1 MRAILTALT
10 ALTALTLFAGPAQAL
25 TLDAKKLARYD
36 ASYQRCETMYPE
48 MKGQR
53 DVAYLRLYHVPEDEK
68 MLGKL
73 AALRKS
79 SAYVAEQKRLKK
91 TPVAPAS
98 AASGPLAQQCQG
110 LWGEA
115 QRAKK

>member
-1 MRAILTALT
+1 MRLLPTALI
-10 ALTALTLFAGPAQAL
+10 ALTALTLFAGTAQAL

-36 ASYQRCETMYPE
+36 ASYQRCEALYPE

-53 DVAYLRLYHVPEDEK
+53 DVAYLRLYHAPEDEK
-68 MLGKL
+68 TLGKL

-79 SAYVAEQKRLKK
+79 SVYVAEQKRLKK

>member
-1 MRAILTALT
+1 MRLLLTAL
-10 ALTALTLFAGPAQAL
+10 AALTLFAGSAQAL

-79 SAYVAEQKRLKK
+79 SAYLAEQKRLKK

-98 AASGPLAQQCQG
+98 AASGPFAQQCQA

-115 QRAKK
+115 QRTKK

>member
-1 MRAILTALT
+1 MRPLPTALI
-10 ALTALTLFAGPAQAL
+10 ALAALTLFAGTAQAL

-36 ASYQRCETMYPE
+36 ASYQRCEALYPE

-53 DVAYLRLYHVPEDEK
+53 DVAYLRLYHAPEDEK
-68 MLGKL
+68 TLGKL

-79 SAYVAEQKRLKK
+79 SVYVAEQKRLKK

>member
-1 MRAILTALT
+1 MRLLLTAL
-10 ALTALTLFAGPAQAL
+10 AVLTLFAGSAQAL

-36 ASYQRCETMYPE
+36 ASYQRCEAMYPE

-53 DVAYLRLYHVPEDEK
+53 DVAYLRLYHAPEDEK
-68 MLGKL
+68 TLGKL

-79 SAYVAEQKRLKK
+79 SVYVAEQKRLKK

>member
-1 MRAILTALT
+1 
-10 ALTALTLFAGPAQAL
+10 
-25 TLDAKKLARYD
+25 
-36 ASYQRCETMYPE
+36 

-53 DVAYLRLYHVPEDEK
+53 DVAYLRLYHAPEDEK
-68 MLGKL
+68 TLGKL

-79 SAYVAEQKRLKK
+79 SVYVAEQKRLKK

>member
-1 MRAILTALT
+1 MRLLPT
-10 ALTALTLFAGPAQAL
+10 ALTALTLFAGTAQAL

-36 ASYQRCETMYPE
+36 ASYQRCEALYPE

-53 DVAYLRLYHVPEDEK
+53 DVAYLRLYHAPEDEK
-68 MLGKL
+68 TLGKL

-79 SAYVAEQKRLKK
+79 SVYVAEQKRLKK

>member
-1 MRAILTALT
+1 MRLLLTAL
-10 ALTALTLFAGPAQAL
+10 AALTLFAGSARAL

-36 ASYQRCETMYPE
+36 ASYQRCEALYPE

-73 AALRKS
+73 ATLRKS
-79 SAYVAEQKRLKK
+79 SAYAAEQKRLKK
-91 TPVAPAS
+91 TPAPPAS